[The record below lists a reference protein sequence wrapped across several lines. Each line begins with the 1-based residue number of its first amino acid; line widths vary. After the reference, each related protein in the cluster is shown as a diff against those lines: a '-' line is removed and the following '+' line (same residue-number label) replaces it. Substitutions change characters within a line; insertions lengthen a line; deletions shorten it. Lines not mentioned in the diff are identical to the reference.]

1 MKAKSHLRWL
11 AVILLIGLAVGCS
24 KARNDAQVASDVQS
38 KIYSDPAVQSRQ
50 ISVQSQNGVVTLN
63 GNVSSDQ
70 ERNAAAAAAGQV
82 EGVKTV
88 VNNLQA
94 TQPQVAQQQPPAAAQ
109 EEAAPAPEPAP
120 RRTSRPSAQRQRAT
134 TTRPA
139 ETARAEET
147 APARDFSSPE
157 PAKPAVVTPPPVQ
170 KVTVPEGTLLS
181 VRLVD
186 EIDSETA
193 QDGEVFRATLNA
205 PIVVDDQTV
214 IPGDADIE
222 GRVVQVQSAGRFKG
236 QSLLTL
242 ELNKIMYNGRSYNIR
257 TNQWSKQGS
266 SRGKATAAKVGGG
279 AALGAIIGGLAGG
292 GKGAA
297 IGATVGAGAGTG
309 VSAATKGQQIK
320 LGSETVLSFQLES
333 PVTVTPAAS
342 STRNAGRKTIPQ
354 E

>member
-1 MKAKSHLRWL
+1 MKAKLTAHLRWL
-11 AVILLIGLAVGCS
+11 GVILLIGLAVGCTR
-24 KARNDAQVASDVQS
+24 ARNDAQVASDVQS
-38 KIYSDPAVQSRQ
+38 KIYSDATVQSRQ
-50 ISVQSQNGVVTLN
+50 ISVQSQNGVVTLSGSV
-63 GNVSSDQ
+63 GNEQ
-70 ERNAAAAAAGQV
+70 ERNAAAAAAAQV

-94 TQPQVAQQQPPAAAQ
+94 TQPQVAQEQPPAQAV
-109 EEAAPAPEPAP
+109 EEPAPEPAP
-120 RRTSRPSAQRQRAT
+120 VARKRPTAQRPR
-134 TTRPA
+134 TTRPV
-139 ETARAEET
+139 ETARAEEP

-157 PAKPAVVTPPPVQ
+157 PAAAPAPPPVQ
-170 KVTVPEGTLLS
+170 KITVPDGTLLS

-193 QDGEVFRATLNA
+193 QDGEVFRGTLNA

-242 ELNKIMYNGRSYNIR
+242 ELNKIMYNGRSYNIK

>member
-1 MKAKSHLRWL
+1 MKAKSTAHLRWL
-11 AVILLIGLAVGCS
+11 GVILMIGLAVGCS

-38 KIYSDPAVQSRQ
+38 KIYSDAAVQSRQ

-63 GNVSSDQ
+63 GSVGSEQ
-70 ERNAAAAAAGQV
+70 ERNAAAAAAAQV

-94 TQPQVAQQQPPAAAQ
+94 TQPQVAQEQPQAEPAVQ
-109 EEAAPAPEPAP
+109 EEEPAPAPVA
-120 RRTSRPSAQRQRAT
+120 RKRPSPQRQRAT
-134 TTRPA
+134 TTRPV
-139 ETARAEET
+139 ETARSEEP

-157 PAKPAVVTPPPVQ
+157 PAAAPAPPPVQ
-170 KVTVPEGTLLS
+170 RVTVPDGTLLS

-193 QDGEVFRATLNA
+193 QDGEVFRGTLNA

-242 ELNKIMYNGRSYNIR
+242 ELNKIMYNGRSYNIK

-342 STRNAGRKTIPQ
+342 STRNAGRRTIPQ